1 MKINIWSDIRCPFC
15 YIGKRKFEAA
25 LDKFPHKDEVEVI
38 WRSFQLDPNL
48 KTRTDISTYDYF
60 AEIKGKSKEEA
71 IQMHQ
76 YVNEVAGQVG
86 LRFDFDKAIVANS
99 FNAHRLIQLARTKGL
114 GDDAEELLFKAHF
127 TEGKNID
134 DNTVLMEIGLALGL
148 GEAVVK
154 EVLETDAF
162 AKEVREDELRA
173 HTIGVRGVPFFVFN
187 DKMAVSGAQSPD
199 IFLDTLNKAWAQYQE
214 EKAKG
219 LTVVHGEACTTEGNC
234 S

>member
-25 LDKFPHKDEVEVI
+25 LDKFPDKDEVEVI

-114 GDDAEELLFKAHF
+114 RSEERRV
-127 TEGKNID
+127 GK
-134 DNTVLMEIGLALGL
+134 EC
-148 GEAVVK
+148 
-154 EVLETDAF
+154 
-162 AKEVREDELRA
+162 RA
-173 HTIGVRGVPFFVFN
+173 R
-187 DKMAVSGAQSPD
+187 S
-199 IFLDTLNKAWAQYQE
+199 
-214 EKAKG
+214 
-219 LTVVHGEACTTEGNC
+219 
-234 S
+234 